1 MIKRKNPLSKRIFRE
16 LKDDFAKYIVIF
28 LLLSLTIGLVSGFL
42 VADNSMITAYN
53 ESFEKYNIEDGH
65 FQTEYKLD
73 KDTVADIESLDV
85 NLYNLQYVEKS
96 IDNGSTLRVY
106 ADSNY
111 SQRDKVDKVCLMSG
125 KMPQKDGEI
134 AIDRMYA
141 DNNGFEVGDKIKS
154 ENRSWKIT
162 GLIALPDYSCLFEN
176 NNDSMFD
183 SLLFGVAIVSDE
195 EFASFE
201 EKDIFYNYAWK
212 YDKEP
217 EDKNDEKE
225 LSDEFMN
232 SLSQKVV
239 LKDYVP
245 RYLNQAIN
253 FTGTDMGSDKTMM
266 IMLLYIMI
274 IIMAFVFAITTSNT
288 IVKEANVIGTLRASG
303 YTRGELIRHY
313 MTTPILV
320 TLVGA
325 IVGNILGYTF
335 FKNVIADL
343 YYSSYSLT
351 KYTLKLNPEAFLQ
364 TTAGPIIIMLVINW
378 FILRKKLKISPQQFL
393 RRDLSKKTKKGAMH
407 LSHRIPFMSRFR
419 IRVLL
424 QNRSS
429 YTVLAVGIFFA
440 NLLLL
445 FGMGFPALLDNFK
458 DNITSSMFCKY
469 QYMLDIPTYLMSDD
483 IHIDDVQTNDMQTND
498 VQAED
503 KDSEQMAAVLAYM
516 DAIETENKDAE
527 KFGVYSLKTKEKEN
541 YRVEDIMLYGI
552 EPDSRYIDL
561 DVEDG
566 QVYVSS
572 AYADK
577 YGKEVGDTVTMKEEF
592 EDKEYSFKIDGVY
605 KYDNAVSIFMSREK
619 LNESFGFDKEMFA
632 GYFSDSPITDID
644 DDYIG
649 TVIDEN
655 AMTKLSRQL
664 EKSMGSMM
672 TYVDIF
678 AIVIFI
684 VLMYLLSK
692 IIIERNAQSISMAK
706 ILGYRNGEIAKLY
719 ILPTTV
725 VTLLFLLISL
735 PIEKFLILKLFHY
748 MLLVEMSGW
757 IPLDLSN
764 MILVEMFFVGVL
776 TYALV
781 AVIEL
786 RRLKRVPMEDAL
798 KNVE

>member
-1 MIKRKNPLSKRIFRE
+1 MK
-16 LKDDFAKYIVIF
+16 
-28 LLLSLTIGLVSGFL
+28 
-42 VADNSMITAYN
+42 
-53 ESFEKYNIEDGH
+53 
-65 FQTEYKLD
+65 
-73 KDTVADIESLDV
+73 
-85 NLYNLQYVEKS
+85 
-96 IDNGSTLRVY
+96 
-106 ADSNY
+106 
-111 SQRDKVDKVCLMSG
+111 
-125 KMPQKDGEI
+125 
-134 AIDRMYA
+134 
-141 DNNGFEVGDKIKS
+141 
-154 ENRSWKIT
+154 
-162 GLIALPDYSCLFEN
+162 
-176 NNDSMFD
+176 
-183 SLLFGVAIVSDE
+183 
-195 EFASFE
+195 
-201 EKDIFYNYAWK
+201 
-212 YDKEP
+212 
-217 EDKNDEKE
+217 
-225 LSDEFMN
+225 
-232 SLSQKVV
+232 SLSQKAT

-303 YTRGELIRHY
+303 YKRGELIRHY

-325 IVGNILGYTF
+325 LVGNILGYTF
-335 FKNVIADL
+335 FKNVIEDL

-351 KYTLKLNPEAFLQ
+351 KYTLKLNAEAFLQ
-364 TTAGPIIIMLVINW
+364 TTVGPIIIMLVINW

-393 RRDLSKKTKKGAMH
+393 RRDLTKKTKKGAMH
-407 LSHRIPFMSRFR
+407 LSHSIPFMSRFR

-445 FGMGFPALLDNFK
+445 FGMGFPALLNNFE

-469 QYMLDIPTYLMSDD
+469 QYMLE
-483 IHIDDVQTNDMQTND
+483 MQT
-498 VQAED
+498 
-503 KDSEQMAAVLAYM
+503 YM

-527 KFGVYSLKTKEKEN
+527 KFSAYSLKTKEKEN
-541 YRVEDIMLYGI
+541 YRVEDIIVYGI

-566 QVYVSS
+566 KVFVSS

-619 LNESFGFDKEMFA
+619 LNESFGFDKEMFV

-644 DDYIG
+644 DEYIG

-655 AMTKLSRQL
+655 AMTKVSRQL

-706 ILGYRNGEIAKLY
+706 ILGYKNGEIAKLY

-735 PIEKFLILKLFHY
+735 PIEKFLVLKLFHY
-748 MLLVEMSGW
+748 MLLIEMSGW

-764 MILVEMFFVGVL
+764 MILVKMFFVGVL
-776 TYALV
+776 TYAVV

>member
-1 MIKRKNPLSKRIFRE
+1 MKKRTNPLSKRIVRE
-16 LKDDFAKYIVIF
+16 LKDDFTKYIVIF
-28 LLLSLTIGLVSGFL
+28 LLLALTIGLVSGFL

-53 ESFEKYNIEDGH
+53 DSFEKYNIEDGH
-65 FQTEYKLD
+65 FQTEIEID
-73 KDTVADIESLDV
+73 EDTIRDIESLDV
-85 NLYNLQYVEKS
+85 SLYNLQYVQES
-96 IDNGSTLRVY
+96 IDNGSNLRIY

-162 GLIALPDYSCLFEN
+162 GLVALSDYSCLFEN

-183 SLLFGVAIVSDE
+183 SLLFGVAIVSDD

-217 EDKNDEKE
+217 DNKTEEKE
-225 LSDEFMN
+225 LSDEFMK

-320 TLVGA
+320 TLIGA
-325 IVGNILGYTF
+325 LVGNILGYTF
-335 FKNVIADL
+335 FKNVIEDL

-351 KYTLKLNPEAFLQ
+351 KYTLKLNPQAFLQ
-364 TTAGPIIIMLVINW
+364 TTIGPIIIMLVINW

-407 LSHRIPFMSRFR
+407 LSHSIPFMSRFR

-483 IHIDDVQTNDMQTND
+483 ALTNDAQS
-498 VQAED
+498 ED
-503 KDSEQMAAVLAYM
+503 KSSEQMAAVLAYM

-527 KFGVYSLKTKEKEN
+527 KFSAYSLKTKEKEN
-541 YRVEDIMLYGI
+541 YRVEDIIVYGI

-566 QVYVSS
+566 KVFVSS

-619 LNESFGFDKEMFA
+619 LNESFGFDKEMFV

-644 DDYIG
+644 DEYIG

-655 AMTKLSRQL
+655 AMTKVSRQL

-706 ILGYRNGEIAKLY
+706 ILGYKNGEIAKLY

-725 VTLLFLLISL
+725 VTLLFILISL

-764 MILVEMFFVGVL
+764 MILVKMFFVGVL
-776 TYALV
+776 TYAVV